1 VDQKPPPI
9 LFLTVLHTD
18 AEGMEAY
25 LKKIKQH
32 WGEMHEMPMEDAQV
46 DWIRKWDLNAY
57 EKLVRRLRDWGEVSE

>member
-1 VDQKPPPI
+1 
-9 LFLTVLHTD
+9 
-18 AEGMEAY
+18 MEAY